1 MMRSAA
7 KLSYQQAQG
16 VFDAQS
22 VAGSDN
28 SPKDIPE
35 REGLDDILGALWQAY
50 QLMAQARDARAPL
63 IIDKPERRIDMNE
76 QGAITRIYIPP
87 RLEAHRLIEMMIAA
101 MSARQTT

>member
-1 MMRSAA
+1 MQIDAKGKKRGHKFVRGMIRSAA

-16 VFDAQS
+16 IFDAQA

-28 SPKDIPE
+28 SSKGTSE
-35 REGLDDILGALWQAY
+35 RAGLEDILGALWQAY

-87 RLEAHRLIEMMIAA
+87 P
-101 MSARQTT
+101 